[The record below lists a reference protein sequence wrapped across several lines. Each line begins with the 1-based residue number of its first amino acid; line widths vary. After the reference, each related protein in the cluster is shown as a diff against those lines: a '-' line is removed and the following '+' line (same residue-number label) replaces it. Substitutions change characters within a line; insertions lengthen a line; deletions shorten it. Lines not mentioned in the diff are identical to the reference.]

1 MLDAWTE
8 ARRDN
13 ARYYDQRFEGA
24 AVIRPTAKEYA
35 FHIFNQYSIMLEN
48 RDELRDYLSAK
59 KVGTEIYYP
68 LPLHLQECFKDLG
81 YRVGDLPVSERCA
94 RQVLS
99 LPIYPQLSEPEREY
113 VADTVLEFINK

>member
-1 MLDAWTE
+1 
-8 ARRDN
+8 
-13 ARYYDQRFEGA
+13 
-24 AVIRPTAKEYA
+24 
-35 FHIFNQYSIMLEN
+35 MLEN